1 MKRSDMPG
9 PMCRELSL
17 QVPSSPRRTDGK
29 GILLFPVRVARAN
42 DIGSFAVPDR
52 LCRRHSFAP
61 RYPSFPNVGQA
72 TDVPKKTGSQGLM
85 TGPTMRAQGAEPE
98 RCLRL
103 PIIWPG
109 KPERIRTMDLKG
121 KKIAILA
128 TNGFEQAELEV
139 PRDRLSKA
147 GATVDV
153 VSLASGEIK
162 GWDKKDWGRPVK
174 VDKTLDEVS
183 AGDYDA
189 IVLPGGQINPD
200 LLRVEPKAL
209 KFIKDIFDAKKVVA
223 AVCHAPWLLIETGI
237 AKGRRMTSFKSIKTD
252 VANAGAKWEDSEV
265 VVDQGVITSRN
276 PGDLEAFS
284 AKIIEEVKEGRHT
297 QRSAA

>member
-1 MKRSDMPG
+1 LTKSARIGRRSG
-9 PMCRELSL
+9 AQRNLAWGLSGAL
-17 QVPSSPRRTDGK
+17 VLTRIVLLAHWFSDVAAGHEGGCDG
-29 GILLFPVRVARAN
+29 F
-42 DIGSFAVPDR
+42 
-52 LCRRHSFAP
+52 
-61 RYPSFPNVGQA
+61 
-72 TDVPKKTGSQGLM
+72 
-85 TGPTMRAQGAEPE
+85 E
-98 RCLRL
+98 RQ
-103 PIIWPG
+103 
-109 KPERIRTMDLKG
+109 
-121 KKIAILA
+121 ILA

-139 PRDRLSKA
+139 PRDRLKKA

-153 VSLASGEIK
+153 VSLAGGEIK

-183 AGDYDA
+183 AKDYDA
-189 IVLPGGQINPD
+189 VVLPGGQINPD

-209 KFIKDIFDAKKVVA
+209 KFIKDIFEAKKVVA

-237 AKGRRMTSFKSIKTD
+237 AKGRKMTSFKSIKTD

>member
-1 MKRSDMPG
+1 MTTLPWNLLAMRDAPASNPHNLRLGSRIQILDCSGFSGTMFETIDCWTKPPKRRIG
-9 PMCRELSL
+9 PM
-17 QVPSSPRRTDGK
+17 
-29 GILLFPVRVARAN
+29 
-42 DIGSFAVPDR
+42 
-52 LCRRHSFAP
+52 
-61 RYPSFPNVGQA
+61 
-72 TDVPKKTGSQGLM
+72 
-85 TGPTMRAQGAEPE
+85 
-98 RCLRL
+98 
-103 PIIWPG
+103 
-109 KPERIRTMDLKG
+109 DLTG

-139 PRDRLSKA
+139 PQERLKKA

-153 VSLASGEIK
+153 VSLAAGEIK

-174 VDKTLDEVS
+174 VDKTLDEAS
-183 AGDYDA
+183 AADYDA

-209 KFIKDIFDAKKVVA
+209 KFIKDIFDAKKIVA

-237 AKGRRMTSFKSIKTD
+237 AKGRKMTSFKSIKTD
-252 VANAGAKWEDSEV
+252 VANAGAKWEDAEV

-276 PGDLEAFS
+276 PGDLEAFC
-284 AKIIEEVKEGRHT
+284 AKIVEEVKEGRHT